1 MQNSKKDSE
10 VVMPK
15 DLSKVLKEAPSV
27 LPIWESLTPIAR
39 RDFITWIDGAQQ
51 TETRI
56 RRIRI
61 ARDKLTQGDRRPC
74 CYAVVPMNLYK
85 ALGNN
90 PKAKAVWKI
99 LTPDERRDFVS
110 YLNDVQDT
118 ESRMLIIEKIC
129 LSLSQGKHHF

>member
-1 MQNSKKDSE
+1 MQSSKKDSE
-10 VVMPK
+10 VAAPK
-15 DLSKVLKEAPSV
+15 DLSKVLKEVPSV
-27 LPIWESLTPIAR
+27 ISIWESLTPIAR
-39 RDFITWIDGAQQ
+39 RDFITWIDGAKQ

-61 ARDKLTQGDRRPC
+61 AREKLIQGERRPC

-90 PKAKAVWKI
+90 PKAKAVWKT

-110 YLNDVQDT
+110 YLNDAQNT

-129 LSLSQGKHHF
+129 TMLVNGKKYR